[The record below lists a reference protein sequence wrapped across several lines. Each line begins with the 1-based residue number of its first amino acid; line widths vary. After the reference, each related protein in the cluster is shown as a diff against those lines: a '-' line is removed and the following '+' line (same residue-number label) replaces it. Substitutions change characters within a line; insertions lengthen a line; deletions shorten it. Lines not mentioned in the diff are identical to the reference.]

1 MASSKNLLII
11 TACALT
17 YFLAFQLNT
26 YLFSAFEYTQ
36 EVNWVFLPGGL
47 RLILI
52 LLFVEWGAIGI
63 GIASIAICYLN
74 QIEINMITIIGTG
87 FMSGFAPWLA
97 RLICIDRL
105 KLDVNLKNLTPA
117 TLLKISAV
125 FALLSPVLHQLWF
138 TWRNQTADFVR
149 STSIMAVGDLVGTM
163 IVLYGSKLVLNLLSP
178 AISNRSS

>member
-1 MASSKNLLII
+1 MASSKNFLII

-52 LLFVEWGAIGI
+52 LVFIEWGAIGI
-63 GIASIAICYLN
+63 VIASIAASYLGQHDGN
-74 QIEINMITIIGTG
+74 LVTIIGAG
-87 FMSGFAPWLA
+87 VISGFAPWLA

-105 KLDVNLKNLTPA
+105 NLDVNLKNLTPE

-138 TWRNQTADFVR
+138 TWRNQTVDFVR
-149 STSIMAVGDLVGTM
+149 STTIMAVGDLLGTM
-163 IVLYGSKLVLNLLSP
+163 IVLYASKLVLNLLAP
-178 AISNRSS
+178 ATSNRSS